1 MTDLTSTPPTEVS
14 SRDGLAYALWL
25 PEDRATIRGG
35 IVILHGG
42 GAAKERHFAYARL
55 ARARGFAAICFDLRG
70 HGASTGPM
78 GGGCTDDV
86 LTMATLLRERIGSA
100 QAPISLRGSS
110 LGGYFALAS
119 AATAGARAVVAICPA
134 PAAWLRRALAAER
147 LPFDLDAVALDA
159 FFAAHDLREVVATLD
174 APLLLLHAD
183 GDQVVPA
190 ESLRFIGQ
198 FV

>member
-1 MTDLTSTPPTEVS
+1 
-14 SRDGLAYALWL
+14 
-25 PEDRATIRGG
+25 
-35 IVILHGG
+35 
-42 GAAKERHFAYARL
+42 
-55 ARARGFAAICFDLRG
+55 
-70 HGASTGPM
+70 M
-78 GGGCTDDV
+78 GGGCTDNV
-86 LTMATLLRERIGSA
+86 LTMAMCQTPTDRIRRKRRSPCA
-100 QAPISLRGSS
+100 ARVW
-110 LGGYFALAS
+110 LGDFALAS

-159 FFAAHDLREVVATLD
+159 FFAARDLREVVATLD
-174 APLLLLHAD
+174 APLLLLHTD